1 MIDGAQFTIYICYCR
16 CKSKCS
22 DKIIINKYYGIRGS
36 ESMRLGAILARA
48 IAILLTVSHHDA
60 GACTLVIAAH
70 WIVITRVVLA
80 PSTSCTIMPHQPVK
94 ADAKTHRV
102 GRSALPAAVPSGSPS
117 YGILVSTWRRMH
129 SRHQSV
135 STCNVLGEFT
145 GAAAR
150 RRRPH

>member
-1 MIDGAQFTIYICYCR
+1 MA
-16 CKSKCS
+16 S
-22 DKIIINKYYGIRGS
+22 GS

-48 IAILLTVSHHDA
+48 IAILL
-60 GACTLVIAAH
+60 IAPRRGRVYIAH

-80 PSTSCTIMPHQPVK
+80 SSTSCTIMPHQPMK
-94 ADAKTHRV
+94 ADAETHRV

-135 STCNVLGEFT
+135 STLLNMQRPRRIHLSGGTSSATTLKLTSAERSTPITDVLTQCTCE
-145 GAAAR
+145 
-150 RRRPH
+150 HDL